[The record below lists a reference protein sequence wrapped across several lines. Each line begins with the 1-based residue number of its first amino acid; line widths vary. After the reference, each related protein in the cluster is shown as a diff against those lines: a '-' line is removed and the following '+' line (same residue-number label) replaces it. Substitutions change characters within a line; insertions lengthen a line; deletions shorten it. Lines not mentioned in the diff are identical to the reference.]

1 MKTSSPL
8 KFIAKHLLIG
18 SIIGFAAFQPY
29 GLVHAVENHVITSQY
44 VRPDSSL
51 PQIIEKSCLSM
62 NVAPEDMQRCIHLFQ
77 NVALIS
83 NVTGIND
90 LWCQTNK
97 KIAKDA
103 GMEND
108 CRAYLSDQLHID
120 SWKSKYLAMPQ

>member
-1 MKTSSPL
+1 MKTPSPF
-8 KFIAKHLLIG
+8 KFIATHLLIG
-18 SIIGFAAFQPY
+18 SVIGLAACQPRE
-29 GLVHAVENHVITSQY
+29 VNAVEAELVQTAQY

-120 SWKSKYLAMPQ
+120 SWKGQYLAMPE